1 MALFSFSK
9 KERLKNKIE
18 IESLFSEGN
27 RFFEYPFNVI
37 WKLYSNS
44 DSTLKMAVSVP
55 KKKIPNAT
63 DRNKIKRLVREAFRK
78 NKIIIQ
84 QPLEAKNVKLHLMLV
99 YSQSSIISMSEIED
113 KISVTLQRL
122 AEQI

>member
-78 NKIIIQ
+78 NKTIIQ
-84 QPLEAKNVKLHLMLV
+84 QPLEAKNVKLHLILV

>member
-9 KERLKNKIE
+9 KERLKNRIE

-78 NKIIIQ
+78 NKTIIQ

>member
-9 KERLKNKIE
+9 KERLKNRIE
-18 IESLFSEGN
+18 IESLFSEGI

-37 WKLYSNS
+37 WKLDSNS

-78 NKIIIQ
+78 NKTIVQ
-84 QPLEAKNVKLHLMLV
+84 QPLEAKDVKLHLMLI
-99 YSQSSIISMSEIED
+99 YSQSNIMSMSEIED

-122 AEQI
+122 AEQV

>member
-9 KERLKNKIE
+9 KERLKNKVE

-37 WKLYSNS
+37 WKVDSNS

-78 NKIIIQ
+78 NKTIVQ
-84 QPLEAKNVKLHLMLV
+84 QPLEAKDVKLHLMLI
-99 YSQSSIISMSEIED
+99 YSQSNIMSMSEIED

-122 AEQI
+122 ADQV

>member
-9 KERLKNKIE
+9 KERLKNKVE
-18 IESLFSEGN
+18 IESLFSDGN

-37 WKLYSNS
+37 WKVDSNS

-78 NKIIIQ
+78 NKTIIQ
-84 QPLEAKNVKLHLMLV
+84 QALESKNVKLHLMLV
-99 YSQSSIISMSEIED
+99 YSQSNIKSISEIKD

-122 AEQI
+122 ADQV

>member
-37 WKLYSNS
+37 WKLDSNS
-44 DSTLKMAVSVP
+44 DYTLKMAVSVP

-63 DRNKIKRLVREAFRK
+63 DRNKIKRLVREAFRI
-78 NKIIIQ
+78 NKTIIQ

>member
-78 NKIIIQ
+78 NKTIIQ

>member
-78 NKIIIQ
+78 NKTIIQ
-84 QPLEAKNVKLHLMLV
+84 QPLEAKKRKITPHACLFTVKHNINV
-99 YSQSSIISMSEIED
+99 
-113 KISVTLQRL
+113 
-122 AEQI
+122 

>member
-9 KERLKNKIE
+9 KERLKNKVE

-37 WKLYSNS
+37 WKVDYNS
-44 DSTLKMAVSVP
+44 DTLLKIAVSVP

-63 DRNKIKRLVREAFRK
+63 ERNKIKRLVREAFRK
-78 NKIIIQ
+78 NKTIIQ
-84 QPLEAKNVKLHLMLV
+84 QALESKNVKLHLMLV
-99 YSQSSIISMSEIED
+99 YSQSNIKSISEIKD

-122 AEQI
+122 AEQV

>member
-9 KERLKNKIE
+9 KERLKNKVE

-37 WKLYSNS
+37 WKVDSNS

-78 NKIIIQ
+78 NKTIIQ

-99 YSQSSIISMSEIED
+99 YSQSNIMSMSEIED

-122 AEQI
+122 AEQV

>member
-37 WKLYSNS
+37 WKLDSNS
-44 DSTLKMAVSVP
+44 DSSLKMAVSVP

-78 NKIIIQ
+78 NKTIIQ

>member
-1 MALFSFSK
+1 
-9 KERLKNKIE
+9 
-18 IESLFSEGN
+18 
-27 RFFEYPFNVI
+27 
-37 WKLYSNS
+37 
-44 DSTLKMAVSVP
+44 MAVSVP

-78 NKIIIQ
+78 NKAILN
-84 QPLEAKNVKLHLMLV
+84 QPLEAKKVKLHLMLV
-99 YSQSSIISMSEIED
+99 YSQSNIMPMTEIED

>member
-78 NKIIIQ
+78 NKTIIQ
-84 QPLEAKNVKLHLMLV
+84 QPL
-99 YSQSSIISMSEIED
+99 
-113 KISVTLQRL
+113 
-122 AEQI
+122 

>member
-9 KERLKNKIE
+9 KERLKNKVE

-37 WKLYSNS
+37 WKVDSNS

-78 NKIIIQ
+78 NKTIVQ
-84 QPLEAKNVKLHLMLV
+84 QPLEEKDVKLHLMLI
-99 YSQSSIISMSEIED
+99 YSQSNIMSMSEIED

-122 AEQI
+122 AEQV

>member
-37 WKLYSNS
+37 WKLDSNS

-78 NKIIIQ
+78 NKTIIQ

>member
-78 NKIIIQ
+78 NKTIIQ

-122 AEQI
+122 AEQV

>member
-9 KERLKNKIE
+9 KERLKNKVE

-37 WKLYSNS
+37 WKVDSNS
-44 DSTLKMAVSVP
+44 DSTLKMAVSAP

-63 DRNKIKRLVREAFRK
+63 DRNKIKRLVREAFRT
-78 NKIIIQ
+78 NKTIVQ
-84 QPLEAKNVKLHLMLV
+84 QPLEAKDVKLHLMLI
-99 YSQSSIISMSEIED
+99 YSQSSIMSMSEIED

-122 AEQI
+122 AEQV

>member
-9 KERLKNKIE
+9 KERLKNRIE
-18 IESLFSEGN
+18 IESLFSEGI

-37 WKLYSNS
+37 WKLDSNS

-78 NKIIIQ
+78 NKTIIQ

-99 YSQSSIISMSEIED
+99 YSQSNIMSMSEIED

-122 AEQI
+122 AEQV

>member
-9 KERLKNKIE
+9 KERLKNKVE

-37 WKLYSNS
+37 WKVDSNS

-78 NKIIIQ
+78 NKTIVQ
-84 QPLEAKNVKLHLMLV
+84 QPLEAKDVKLHLMLI
-99 YSQSSIISMSEIED
+99 YSQSSIMSMSEIED

-122 AEQI
+122 AEQV

>member
-9 KERLKNKIE
+9 KERLKNKVE
-18 IESLFSEGN
+18 IESLFSDGN

-37 WKLYSNS
+37 WKVDS
-44 DSTLKMAVSVP
+44 DSDTLLKIAVSVP

-63 DRNKIKRLVREAFRK
+63 ERNKIKRLVREAFRK
-78 NKIIIQ
+78 NKTIIQ
-84 QPLEAKNVKLHLMLV
+84 QALESKNVKLHLMLV
-99 YSQSSIISMSEIED
+99 YSQSNIKSISEIKD

-122 AEQI
+122 AEQV

>member
-1 MALFSFSK
+1 
-9 KERLKNKIE
+9 
-18 IESLFSEGN
+18 
-27 RFFEYPFNVI
+27 
-37 WKLYSNS
+37 
-44 DSTLKMAVSVP
+44 MAVSVP

-78 NKIIIQ
+78 NKTIIQ
-84 QPLEAKNVKLHLMLV
+84 QPLEEKNVKLHLMLV
-99 YSQSSIISMSEIED
+99 YSQSRIISMSEIED

>member
-9 KERLKNKIE
+9 KERLKNKVE

-78 NKIIIQ
+78 NKTIIQ

>member
-78 NKIIIQ
+78 NKTIIQ

-99 YSQSSIISMSEIED
+99 YSQSNIILMSEIED

-122 AEQI
+122 AEQV

>member
-37 WKLYSNS
+37 WKLDSNS
-44 DSTLKMAVSVP
+44 DSSLKMAVSVP

>member
-78 NKIIIQ
+78 NKTIIQ

-113 KISVTLQRL
+113 KISVTLHRL

>member
-37 WKLYSNS
+37 CKLDSNS

-78 NKIIIQ
+78 NKTIIQ

>member
-9 KERLKNKIE
+9 KERLKNKVE

-37 WKLYSNS
+37 WKVDSNS

-78 NKIIIQ
+78 NKTIIQ

-99 YSQSSIISMSEIED
+99 YSQSNIMSMSEIED

-122 AEQI
+122 ADEV

>member
-37 WKLYSNS
+37 WKLDSNS

-78 NKIIIQ
+78 NKTIIQ

-99 YSQSSIISMSEIED
+99 YSQSNIMSMSEIED

-122 AEQI
+122 AEQV

>member
-78 NKIIIQ
+78 NKTIIQ

-99 YSQSSIISMSEIED
+99 YSQSNIMSMSEIED

>member
-9 KERLKNKIE
+9 KERLKNKVE

-37 WKLYSNS
+37 WKVDSNS

-78 NKIIIQ
+78 NKTIVQ
-84 QPLEAKNVKLHLMLV
+84 QPLEAKDVKLHLMLI
-99 YSQSSIISMSEIED
+99 YSQSNIMSMSEIED

-122 AEQI
+122 AEQV

>member
-55 KKKIPNAT
+55 KKKIPNAI

-78 NKIIIQ
+78 NKTIIQ

>member
-18 IESLFSEGN
+18 IESLFSEGY
-27 RFFEYPFNVI
+27 RFFEHPFNVI
-37 WKLYSNS
+37 WKLDSNS

-78 NKIIIQ
+78 NKTIIQ

>member
-37 WKLYSNS
+37 WKLDSNS
-44 DSTLKMAVSVP
+44 DYTLKMAVSVP

>member
-37 WKLYSNS
+37 WKLDSNS
-44 DSTLKMAVSVP
+44 DSTLKIAVSVP

-78 NKIIIQ
+78 NKTIIQ

>member
-37 WKLYSNS
+37 WKLDSNS
-44 DSTLKMAVSVP
+44 DSNLKMAVSVP

-78 NKIIIQ
+78 NKTIVQ
-84 QPLEAKNVKLHLMLV
+84 QPLEAKDVKLHLMLI
-99 YSQSSIISMSEIED
+99 YSQSNIMSMSEIED

-122 AEQI
+122 ADEV

>member
-37 WKLYSNS
+37 WKLDSNS

-63 DRNKIKRLVREAFRK
+63 DRNKIKRLVREAFRI
-78 NKIIIQ
+78 NKTIIQ
-84 QPLEAKNVKLHLMLV
+84 QPLETKNVKLHLMLV

>member
-18 IESLFSEGN
+18 IESLFSEGI

-37 WKLYSNS
+37 WKLDSNS

-78 NKIIIQ
+78 NKTIIQ

-99 YSQSSIISMSEIED
+99 YSQSNIMSMSEIED

-122 AEQI
+122 AEQV

>member
-37 WKLYSNS
+37 WKLDSNS
-44 DSTLKMAVSVP
+44 DYTLKMAVSVP

-78 NKIIIQ
+78 NKTIIQ